1 MKINFR
7 FCLVLLSFL
16 ILKNPQNL
24 ANAQIILKNLV
35 QISELSSSNIIFK
48 QYQQEVEQANK
59 DLFLENQGQ
68 QNFYTY
74 ICKKND
80 SFISISARCCIRQE
94 TLASV
99 NNIENAQS
107 SLEGKQIVLPTH
119 DGLFIAENPE
129 STLEMILQN
138 KYKKN
143 LASYK
148 KYKINERCFYFIPN
162 AKFSPSERSF
172 FLNPGFVSPLE
183 QKIITSS
190 FGKRISPISG
200 KWKNHN
206 GIDLAASYDSNVYA
220 CRSGTVLEIKKM
232 DQVYGNCI
240 ILLHSNGFTSLYAHL
255 SEILVEE
262 NQSLSAGHL
271 IGKVGLT
278 GLTTGPH
285 LHFEIHQNGTAK
297 NPEDYF

>member
-1 MKINFR
+1 MKFNFK
-7 FCLVLLSFL
+7 FCLFLLSFL
-16 ILKNPQNL
+16 IFKNPQNL
-24 ANAQIILKNLV
+24 NAQINFQNLV
-35 QISELSSSNIIFK
+35 QISELSSSNTIFK

-59 DLFLENQGQ
+59 DFFLNRESFP
-68 QNFYTY
+68 NFYTY
-74 ICKKND
+74 ICQKDD
-80 SFISISARCCIRQE
+80 SFISLSARCCIRQE
-94 TLASV
+94 TIASA
-99 NNIENAQS
+99 NNIENAQN

-119 DGLFIAENPE
+119 DGLFIAENPN

-138 KYKKN
+138 KYREN
-143 LASYK
+143 LESYR
-148 KYKINERCFYFIPN
+148 KYKINNRNFYFIPN
-162 AKFSPSERSF
+162 AKFSPSERGF

-206 GIDLAASYDSNVYA
+206 GIDLAADYGSNVFA

-232 DQVYGNCI
+232 DSVYGNCI
-240 ILLHSNGFTSLYAHL
+240 ILLHSNGITSLYAHL
-255 SEILVEE
+255 SEILVEK
-262 NQSLSAGHL
+262 NQNISAGHL

-285 LHFEIHQNGTAK
+285 LHFEIHQNGNAR